1 MRCRYFVPTT
11 ELWSRAHSVAWWS
24 QRGRGLRLE
33 NEAAAMVSQ
42 HYRPWPCSHPRPNPR
57 PNRCPNPRPRPHPSL
72 DPSFDPAQACASESG
87 GVHFSYEGYIDHV
100 TRTTIV
106 GIIDP
111 GEIFEKVHHRLEL
124 VSFAVSELTLSA
136 IRSAVSSLEG
146 EEYDAAAAAAAAAAA
161 QAEAAATAAAQARE
175 MVQTTSDARVAGI
188 NAKRE
193 AGRLQQLAEAERK
206 KGRGKQ
212 NVEG

>member
-1 MRCRYFVPTT
+1 
-11 ELWSRAHSVAWWS
+11 
-24 QRGRGLRLE
+24 
-33 NEAAAMVSQ
+33 
-42 HYRPWPCSHPRPNPR
+42 
-57 PNRCPNPRPRPHPSL
+57 
-72 DPSFDPAQACASESG
+72 
-87 GVHFSYEGYIDHV
+87 
-100 TRTTIV
+100 
-106 GIIDP
+106 
-111 GEIFEKVHHRLEL
+111 